1 MTSSRSR
8 VLLTDH
14 AWPGVE
20 VAAGLCDAAG
30 FDLVEA
36 PPGATEA
43 ELAALAADVD
53 GILTCWAR
61 VTAKVIAA
69 SPALRVV
76 SRMGI
81 GLDNIDLGAAAARH
95 VAVTRVPDY
104 CVEEVSDHV
113 VGLLHAWA
121 RCILTADRD
130 VRAGVWDPG
139 RYAPRR
145 VSSLVTGVWGLGPT
159 GRRTAE
165 KLAGLGD
172 PELGGQVLA
181 DDRHPELAPPG
192 VRSVPADVLLAECD
206 VLSLHLPL
214 TPDTRDL
221 LDAARLARMK
231 PGALLINTS
240 RGALVDVDALG
251 TALDTGTPGA
261 AALDVLPG
269 EPEVPAALRPRPDVI
284 LTPHIAFSSAHSV
297 LDLRRRSTEDLLRVL
312 AGVPPLNPVTR
323 PDG

>member
-1 MTSSRSR
+1 MTRGR

-14 AWPGVE
+14 AWPGTEVE
-20 VAAGLCDAAG
+20 AGLCDAAG
-30 FDLVEA
+30 YDLVEA
-36 PPGATEA
+36 PPGATEDVLA
-43 ELAALAADVD
+43 GLAAGVD
-53 GILTCWAR
+53 GILTCWAQ

-81 GLDNIDLGAAAARH
+81 GLDNIDLAAAAARQ

-159 GRRTAE
+159 GRRTA
-165 KLAGLGD
+165 
-172 PELGGQVLA
+172 
-181 DDRHPELAPPG
+181 
-192 VRSVPADVLLAECD
+192 
-206 VLSLHLPL
+206 
-214 TPDTRDL
+214 
-221 LDAARLARMK
+221 
-231 PGALLINTS
+231 
-240 RGALVDVDALG
+240 
-251 TALDTGTPGA
+251 
-261 AALDVLPG
+261 AALDVFPA
-269 EPEVPAALRPRPDVI
+269 EPEVPAALLSRPDVI
-284 LTPHIAFSSAHSV
+284 LTPYIAFSSAHSV
-297 LDLRRRSTEDLLRVL
+297 LELRRRSTADLLRVL
-312 AGVPPLNPVTR
+312 AELPPLNPVAL
-323 PDG
+323 PGG

>member
-1 MTSSRSR
+1 MTRGR

-14 AWPGVE
+14 AWPGTEVE
-20 VAAGLCDAAG
+20 TGLCDAAG
-30 FDLVEA
+30 YDLVEA
-36 PPGATEA
+36 PPGASEDV
-43 ELAALAADVD
+43 LAGLAADVD
-53 GILTCWAR
+53 GILTCWAQ

-81 GLDNIDLGAAAARH
+81 GLDNIDLAAAASRQ

-145 VSSLVTGVWGLGPT
+145 VRSLVAGVWGLGPT

-165 KLAGLGD
+165 KLSALGCR
-172 PELGGQVLA
+172 VLA
-181 DDRHPELAPPG
+181 DDRHPELAPAG
-192 VRSVPADVLLAECD
+192 VETVPADELLAECD

-214 TPDTRDL
+214 TPATRGL
-221 LDAARLARMK
+221 LDTITLARMK
-231 PGALLINTS
+231 PGALLVNTS
-240 RGALVDVDALG
+240 RGALVDIPALCA
-251 TALDTGTPGA
+251 ALDTGTPGG
-261 AALDVLPG
+261 AALDVFPG
-269 EPEVPAALRPRPDVI
+269 EPEVPAALLGRPDVI

-297 LDLRRRSTEDLLRVL
+297 LELRRRSTEDLLRVL
-312 AGVPPLNPVTR
+312 AGAPPRNPVAL
-323 PDG
+323 PGG